1 MPRLIM
7 LVGPSGS
14 GKSTY
19 RKNLLKTFPAAKII
33 SFDDIL
39 EDLADKHNMD
49 YQDAFTA
56 FSEDASE
63 ALELRLQALTAQG
76 EDLIWDQTNLSCKKR
91 LRALDMVPDTYEFIA
106 VAFEAPE
113 DLLFERVAKR
123 EHLTRKHIPEDILK
137 GQIAS
142 YERPHFDEG
151 FDSIFIVRA
160 PENTIERIS

>member
-7 LVGPSGS
+7 LSGPSGS

-19 RKNLLKTFPAAKII
+19 RENLLKTFPAAQII

-39 EDLADKHNMD
+39 EDLAGQHNMD
-49 YQDAFTA
+49 YQDAFTT
-56 FSEDASE
+56 FSDDVHE
-63 ALELRLQALTAQG
+63 ALELRLQTLTEQG
-76 EDLIWDQTNLSCKKR
+76 EDLIWDQTNLSYKKR
-91 LRALDMVPDTYEFIA
+91 LRALEMIPDTYEFIA

-123 EHLTRKHIPEDILK
+123 EQITRKHIPEDVLK

-151 FDSIFIVRA
+151 FDSIFVVRA